1 MTNEAN
7 EKLAEISAQ
16 IEAASYEEDQEGII
30 AALNSIPMPFW
41 EDSACFLSIIETFF
55 ENVKSDM
62 FVYPTEFIP
71 DSFWENEENVR
82 AYVLTLCDYYEKD
95 RIDFN
100 LTGELIPSRILK
112 SKNIV
117 ALLLRSNVDE
127 TFSYISDE
135 FKTDPEI
142 ILAALEGV
150 ENKINIR
157 EYNSTYWLPPLD
169 PDECLE
175 EFICKIPKSL
185 SSNKDFIL
193 DFHDFLAHSSCFCCN
208 ELLYK
213 WVDTVLWLDK
223 DFVFEMVS
231 QDHFAISAVSDK
243 DIVFEILSK
252 DNDAIEFVSDEL
264 LEDADFTKKI
274 KDELKIDL

>member
-7 EKLAEISAQ
+7 EKLAEILAQ

-55 ENVKSDM
+55 ENVNSDM

-82 AYVLTLCDYYEKD
+82 SYVLTLCDYYEED

-100 LTGELIPSRILK
+100 LAHELIPSYVLDN
-112 SKNIV
+112 KNFVIP
-117 ALLLRSNVDE
+117 LLRYNVDE
-127 TFSYISDE
+127 MLGDISDE
-135 FKTDPEI
+135 LMGDPEI

-150 ENKINIR
+150 KNKINIR
-157 EYNSTYWLPPLD
+157 EYNSSSWLPPLD

-208 ELLYK
+208 DLLYT
-213 WVDTVLWLDK
+213 WVDKALWLDK
-223 DFVFEMVS
+223 DFVFEMIS
-231 QDHFAISAVSDK
+231 QELWAISAVSDK

-252 DNDAIEFVSDEL
+252 DNAAIEFVSDEL
-264 LEDADFTKKI
+264 LKDADFVKRI

>member
-1 MTNEAN
+1 MTNEVN

-16 IEAASYEEDQEGII
+16 IEASSYEEDQEGII

-41 EDSACFLSIIETFF
+41 KDSACFLSIIETFF
-55 ENVKSDM
+55 ENVNSDM

-71 DSFWENEENVR
+71 DSFWENEENVK
-82 AYVLTLCDYYEKD
+82 AYVLTLCDYYEED

-100 LTGELIPSRILK
+100 LTGELIPSCVLDN
-112 SKNIV
+112 KNFVIP
-117 ALLLRSNVDE
+117 LLRYNVDE
-127 TFSYISDE
+127 TLGDISDE
-135 FKTDPEI
+135 LMGDPEI

-150 ENKINIR
+150 KNKINIR
-157 EYNSTYWLPPLD
+157 ENNSTSWLPPLD

-175 EFICKIPKSL
+175 EFIEEIPKSL

-193 DFHDFLAHSSCFCCN
+193 DFHDFLAYSSCFYCN
-208 ELLYK
+208 DLLYTWADK
-213 WVDTVLWLDK
+213 VLWSDK
-223 DFVFEMVS
+223 DF
-231 QDHFAISAVSDK
+231 
-243 DIVFEILSK
+243 VFEILSK

-264 LEDADFTKKI
+264 LEDADFVKRI